1 MPPVLNERE
10 IHILIS
16 IIELYIETAEPIGS
30 RTISRR
36 SGLGL
41 SPASIRNVMADLTD
55 KGFLEQPHTS
65 AGRVPTALAFDFYL
79 ARGHWPSTLPDAQR
93 SAILTSLTETRGDLS
108 DLLRQACRLLSTI
121 SHQVCMVMTPVQS
134 DVRWKRIEFALIKP
148 DLVMVV
154 LVLQGGLIQKK
165 MVELDTAVTPD
176 DLTRYANYLN
186 DLFADKTV
194 AQVRAHILAETRS
207 ARSALSECFSQA
219 LRLAGETVD
228 AGEGR
233 ELFVE
238 GALHILSQPEF
249 AGRESIRRILQMLEE
264 RTQLLEILDK
274 VVASGGVLVTLG
286 QEAADVGVPGISVIA
301 RPYGA
306 EGTPIGVIGLLGPMR
321 MNYAGLMPAISCTA
335 AAISDILRKRF

>member
-10 IHILIS
+10 IHILTS
-16 IIELYIETAEPIGS
+16 IIELYIETAEPAGS
-30 RTISRR
+30 RTVSRR

-65 AGRVPTALAFDFYL
+65 AGRVPTARAFDFYL
-79 ARGHWPSTLPDAQR
+79 DRGHWPSTLPEAER
-93 SAILTSLTETRGDLS
+93 SLILSSLGEARGDLS
-108 DLLRQACRLLSTI
+108 DLLRQACRLLSAI

-165 MVELDTAVTPD
+165 LVELDDPVTPD

-186 DLFADKTV
+186 DLFADRTV
-194 AQVRAHILAETRS
+194 AQVRAHILAETES
-207 ARSALSECFSQA
+207 ARSALSEFFSQA
-219 LRLAGETVD
+219 LRLARETVETGD
-228 AGEGR
+228 GR

-238 GALHILSQPEF
+238 GALNILSQPEF
-249 AGRESIRRILQMLEE
+249 AGRESIRRILLMLEE
-264 RTQLLEILDK
+264 RTQLLDILDR
-274 VVASGGVLVTLG
+274 VVASGGVLVSLG
-286 QEAADVGVPGISVIA
+286 QDATDPAVPGLSVIA

-306 EGTPIGVIGLLGPMR
+306 EGTPFGVIGLLGPMR

>member
-10 IHILIS
+10 IHILTS
-16 IIELYIETAEPIGS
+16 IIELYIETAEPVGS
-30 RTISRR
+30 RTVSRR

-65 AGRVPTALAFDFYL
+65 AGRVPTARAFDFYL
-79 ARGHWPSTLPDAQR
+79 DRGHWPTTLPEAQR
-93 SAILTSLTETRGDLS
+93 TAIIASLDEARGDIS

-134 DVRWKRIEFALIKP
+134 DVRWKRIDFVLIKP
-148 DLVMVV
+148 ALVMVV

-165 MVELDTAVTPD
+165 LVELDTPVTPD

-194 AQVRAHILAETRS
+194 AQVRTHILAETAR

-219 LRLAGETVD
+219 LRLARETVEVGD
-228 AGEGR
+228 GR

-238 GALHILSQPEF
+238 GALNILSQPEF
-249 AGRESIRRILQMLEE
+249 SGRESIRHILQMLEE
-264 RTQLLEILDK
+264 RTQLLDILDK
-274 VVASGGVLVTLG
+274 VVASGGVFFSLG
-286 QEAADVGVPGISVIA
+286 QLDAEQGVPGLSLIA

-306 EGTPIGVIGLLGPMR
+306 EGTPVGVIGLLGPMR

-335 AAISDILRKRF
+335 AAISDILLKRF